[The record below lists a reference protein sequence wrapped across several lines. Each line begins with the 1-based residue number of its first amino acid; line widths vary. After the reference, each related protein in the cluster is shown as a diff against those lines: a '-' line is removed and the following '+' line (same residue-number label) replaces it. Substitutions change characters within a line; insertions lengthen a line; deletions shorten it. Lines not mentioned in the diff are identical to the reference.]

1 MAILK
6 DIPFLR
12 KMIDLGY
19 AMLMIIMVSVLIGLI
34 LAFPVMLLWNFVF
47 GSLLKISWLQ
57 AWSLNVLAGILF
69 GHKNSNK

>member
-69 GHKNSNK
+69 GHKNSK

>member
-47 GSLLKISWLQ
+47 GNLLRISWLQ

-69 GHKNSNK
+69 GHKNSK